1 MKEGGAIEGTSTMGK
16 GRNMLLLLAAC
27 LAASVDATSQ
37 CMSLSEASTE
47 VYKFKMTQVRHR
59 DPAE

>member
-1 MKEGGAIEGTSTMGK
+1 MSK

-27 LAASVDATSQ
+27 LAASAEATPQ

-59 DPAE
+59 DLAE